1 MVGIE
6 IDRDGQS
13 IVDEMRNRGFLI
25 NCTNTTVLR
34 FLPTYIIQQDHV
46 NQLIFELH
54 DIFRTL
60 K

>member
-1 MVGIE
+1 MLGID

-13 IVDEMRNRGFLI
+13 IVDEVRNRGFLI

-34 FLPTYIIQQDHV
+34 LLPPYIIQQDHV
-46 NQLIFELH
+46 NQLFFELG
-54 DIFRTL
+54 DVFRTL